1 MKVRDVM
8 SREVKTLR
16 RNDALDLADQLMK
29 MNRIRHLVVLDDDED
44 RVAGVVSQRDL
55 FLGALARALGY
66 GSAGAYKVMA
76 TLVVKE
82 VMASEPVTI
91 EPDAPLADAAR
102 IMLESKIGC
111 LPVVDGDRLVGIVTE
126 SDFVRL
132 AAS

>member
-66 GSAGAYKVMA
+66 GSAGAHKVMA